1 MRTALCV
8 AAVVVGALAI
18 CLIQDGVAAAP
29 AGSVT
34 VDCCENFKTTRIPH
48 KRLVSFTRTV
58 GCSTPSII
66 FTNRRKMRICT
77 RASEKWVQDAVAF
90 LEKKLGVKEKNPLK
104 AQSFNPLETHGV
116 LD

>member
-8 AAVVVGALAI
+8 ATVVLGVLAI
-18 CLIQDGVAAAP
+18 CSIQDGVSAAP

-34 VDCCENFKTTRIPH
+34 IDCCENFKTTRIPH

-66 FTNRRKMRICT
+66 FTNRRRMQICT
-77 RASEKWVQDAVAF
+77 RASEKWVQNAVAY
-90 LEKKLGVKEKNPLK
+90 LEKKLGIER
-104 AQSFNPLETHGV
+104 
-116 LD
+116 